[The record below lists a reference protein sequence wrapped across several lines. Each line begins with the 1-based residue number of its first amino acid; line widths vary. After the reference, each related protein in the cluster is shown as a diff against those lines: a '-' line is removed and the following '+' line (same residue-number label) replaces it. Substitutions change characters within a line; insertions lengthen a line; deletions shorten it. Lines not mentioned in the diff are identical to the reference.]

1 MKGSGPGQSNDARLT
16 GGRGEALRH
25 AGSPQDR
32 SMYSLCR
39 VARYLSCSAGV
50 VPVNVPGCAAGDTGV
65 GCWSTPGGYML
76 TLFEGV
82 LLVCLVSMIVYWRLS
97 LRKGTGKKDLEER
110 VVALERQQKE
120 LRNAIALLVF
130 KSNAFETQL
139 PLTSEQKQ
147 QIKSLED
154 QITVT
159 RYLDTLFPE

>member
-1 MKGSGPGQSNDARLT
+1 L
-16 GGRGEALRH
+16 
-25 AGSPQDR
+25 
-32 SMYSLCR
+32 
-39 VARYLSCSAGV
+39 
-50 VPVNVPGCAAGDTGV
+50 VNPRRI
-65 GCWSTPGGYML
+65 YML

-97 LRKGTGKKDLEER
+97 LRKGTGKTGLEER
-110 VVALERQQKE
+110 VVALERHQKE

-139 PLTSEQKQ
+139 PLTPEQKQ

-154 QITVT
+154 QIMVT